1 MKIVGTLKSFKNNQ
15 RCSSLVID
23 VVVVAEMS
31 PLESGCGAPF
41 TEISH
46 EATLG
51 LLPIEDVTP
60 DESRM
65 A

>member
-23 VVVVAEMS
+23 VAEMS